1 MKRISVIFLLFLCVG
16 VHTACGAKERVLLI
30 GDSVSWGYYAHVK
43 QMLTNECEV
52 VHAAGNN
59 ASTAYGLEHLERWL
73 GQEKWDVIHFNW
85 GLHDMKYVSATN
97 KMQGVAVDAGMQW
110 VPVEQYEKN
119 LDVLVQRLLKTG
131 AKLIWCTTTPV
142 PDGAFSRYPR
152 AEWAYNA
159 AAARVMANYPQ
170 ISVNDLHEYIRPQ
183 REAMGGLKKDVHY
196 SDAGSRNL
204 ANCVVL
210 AIERSLGRSLFHSS
224 ERHVIRG
231 VDTTGEMLVQDAIQR
246 AIDSV
251 SSHGGGRVVLPKGIY
266 KVTGLR
272 LNHGV
277 TLELEEGAVI
287 RPSARP
293 DDYTNSAPVILAENV
308 ANIGIVGKGTVEGGA
323 DAFYQPD
330 GVAIKAFKHP
340 HFILHF
346 KHCQNVTVED
356 VTLTKSVHWTCRLL
370 CCDGVLIRDVT
381 IRNRCYAQQNC
392 SDGIDPVACRNV
404 LIEGCD
410 IETGDDGVV
419 LKSILDGAIPR
430 SDYPVM
436 RNIVVRLCTIASTC
450 NATKIGTETVGPIE
464 NVLFENI
471 TVKDHRERIG
481 KNPIPSGTCIAALS
495 IQSNDG
501 APVKNIVCRNYT
513 IEHCYSPAFVQLQVQ
528 KRKGKKDQT
537 IGCIDGVIIENMMCA
552 HAEAAMQINVATNAR
567 LKAITLR
574 NIAVNTYETLTNRVI
589 VAPRPVG
596 RYAEAKVNGPM
607 PAYGL
612 FVRDVDQLTVENV
625 KINDKANSGRTEILI
640 ENCTP

>member
-1 MKRISVIFLLFLCVG
+1 MKKITILMGILLCAGLQ
-16 VHTACGAKERVLLI
+16 TSLGAKEKVLLI
-30 GDSVSWGYYAHVK
+30 GDSVSWGYYPHVK
-43 QMLTNECEV
+43 QALSNECEV
-52 VHAAGNN
+52 VHAKGNN
-59 ASTAYGLEHLERWL
+59 ASTEYGLEHLECWL

-97 KMQGVAVDAGMQW
+97 KMQGVAVDKGTQW

-119 LDVLVQRLLKTG
+119 LDSLVQRLLKTG

-142 PDGAFSRYPR
+142 PEGAFSRYPR

-204 ANCVVL
+204 ANGVIL
-210 AIERSLGRSLFHSS
+210 ALERSLGRSLFQPK
-224 ERHVIRG
+224 ERQVISG
-231 VDTTGEMLVQDAIQR
+231 VDTTGETLAQEVIQR
-246 AIDSV
+246 AIDQV
-251 SSHGGGRVVLPKGIY
+251 SSKGGGRVVLPKGIY

-272 LNHGV
+272 LNNGV
-277 TLELEEGAVI
+277 TLELEAGAVL
-287 RPSARP
+287 RPSVCAS
-293 DDYTNSAPVILAENV
+293 DYTNSAPIILAENV
-308 ANIGIVGKGTVEGGA
+308 ANIGLVGKGTVEGGA
-323 DAFYQPD
+323 DAFYQAD
-330 GVAIKAFKHP
+330 GVALTTFKHP
-340 HFILHF
+340 HFVLHF
-346 KHCQNVTVED
+346 KHCQKVTVEG

-370 CCDGVLIRDVT
+370 CCDGVQIRNVI

-404 LIEGCD
+404 LIEACD

-419 LKSILDGAIPR
+419 LKSILDKAVPR

-436 RNIVVRLCTIASTC
+436 RNIVVRDCTIASTC
-450 NATKIGTETVGPIE
+450 NATKIGTETIGPIQD
-464 NVLFENI
+464 VLFENI

-513 IEHCYSPAFVQLQVQ
+513 IEHCYCPAFVQLQVQ
-528 KRKGKKDQT
+528 KRKGKTDQT
-537 IGCIDGVIIENMMCA
+537 MGSIDGITIENLTCA

-567 LKAITLR
+567 LHAVTLR
-574 NIAVNTYETLTNRVI
+574 NIAVNTDEKPPYKVT

-612 FVRDVDQLTVENV
+612 FVRDVDHLTVENV
-625 KINDKANSGRTEILI
+625 KIIDKANSGRTDVMI